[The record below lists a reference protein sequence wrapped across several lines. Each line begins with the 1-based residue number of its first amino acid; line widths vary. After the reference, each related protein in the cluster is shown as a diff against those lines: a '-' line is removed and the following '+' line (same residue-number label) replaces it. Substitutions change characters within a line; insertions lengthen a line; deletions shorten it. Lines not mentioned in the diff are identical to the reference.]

1 MFGLLFYILIFY
13 INNSLN
19 FLNLLNTYFYLD
31 MKKFVFGFILFFS
44 TFGSS
49 FSQCTADFIYTSLG
63 LPGVYPPSIQIPGS
77 PIPLGISDGQLGNSY
92 NQTLTVVILED
103 TSLDIAFLLPS
114 AAVTAMNIAGI
125 STTMTLD
132 VNHVTFDVQDLPN
145 GLSYQCDQLNCEY
158 PSSVDGCIQING
170 VPTQAGNFSIP
181 VNMSVNI
188 QIPAIT
194 DPVFGTVIFPATA
207 MDIPTFQ
214 ANQYDLFIADG
225 TTSLDEFQ
233 YSYNIFPNPSVD
245 YVNISFDNLKHIQI
259 YNSLGDVVFNE
270 KVYESINI
278 NSKEL
283 GKGVFIVNIID
294 DKTISQKKLIIQ

>member
-1 MFGLLFYILIFY
+1 
-13 INNSLN
+13 
-19 FLNLLNTYFYLD
+19 
-31 MKKFVFGFILFFS
+31 MKKFILTLLLFLSTLGF
-44 TFGSS
+44 S

-77 PIPLGISDGQLGNSY
+77 PIPLGISDGQVGNNY
-92 NQTLTVVILED
+92 NQTLTLVILED

-145 GLSYQCDQLNCEY
+145 GLTYQCDQANCEY

-170 VPTQAGNFSIP
+170 VPNQAGNFSIP
-181 VNMSVNI
+181 VNMSINI
-188 QIPAIT
+188 QIPAIN

-214 ANQYDLFIADG
+214 ANQYDLFISDG
-225 TTSLDEFQ
+225 TTSLDEFKC
-233 YSYNIFPNPSVD
+233 SYNIFPNPALD
-245 YVNISFDNLKHIQI
+245 YVNVSFDGLKQIQI
-259 YNSLGDVVFNE
+259 FNSLGEVLFNRN
-270 KVYESINI
+270 VYESVKI
-278 NSKEL
+278 SSSEL
-283 GKGVFIVNIID
+283 GKGVFIVNVID
-294 DKTISQKKLIIQ
+294 QGNISQKKLIIQ